1 MATVDKSIADRIV
14 AGEFPEDD
22 ARKIIEYDNAWGGI
36 GYGVIFGEEDP
47 DRYRET
53 EFVRNPRVYWE
64 KPTPA

>member
-1 MATVDKSIADRIV
+1 MATVDKSIADRII

-64 KPTPA
+64 RPAS

>member
-22 ARKIIEYDNAWGGI
+22 ARKIIEYDNAFRGVS
-36 GYGVIFGEEDP
+36 YGVIFGDDDP
-47 DRYRET
+47 GKYAPS

-64 KPTPA
+64 K

>member
-14 AGEFPEDD
+14 AGDFPEDD
-22 ARKIIEYDNAWGGI
+22 ARKIIEYDNAFGGV

-64 KPTPA
+64 K